1 MEIIVSHVLQK
12 MTVLEPLE
20 QTVRAV
26 LRKAADVYGLT
37 ENNEVSLVF
46 CDDAYI
52 QNLNRDY
59 RGKDQPTD
67 VLSFA
72 LNEGEEPEIVD
83 GPVQVLLGD
92 IIISLETAARQAEEY
107 NHSLEREVAYL
118 TVHGMLHLLGYDHM
132 TEEDKAEMRLEEEH
146 VLSLLGITREADNE
160 NKVIG

>member
-1 MEIIVSHVLQK
+1 M
-12 MTVLEPLE
+12 
-20 QTVRAV
+20 RAV

-83 GPVQVLLGD
+83 GPAQVLLGD

>member
-1 MEIIVSHVLQK
+1 M
-12 MTVLEPLE
+12 
-20 QTVRAV
+20 RAV

-83 GPVQVLLGD
+83 GPAQVLLGD

-132 TEEDKAEMRLEEEH
+132 TEEDKAEMRMEEEH

>member
-1 MEIIVSHVLQK
+1 